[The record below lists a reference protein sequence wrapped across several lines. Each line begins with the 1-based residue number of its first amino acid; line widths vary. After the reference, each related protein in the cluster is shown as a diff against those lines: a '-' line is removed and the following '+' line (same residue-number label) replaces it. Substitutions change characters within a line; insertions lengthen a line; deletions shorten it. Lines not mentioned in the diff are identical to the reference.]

1 MEDKIKKFYNLSVV
15 KKEQNFNISGD
26 PMAQIK
32 KIMKKLKKKQKIEK
46 DDINEMY
53 NQKCDS
59 LCSII
64 ENNKIE
70 IENYKT
76 IVFHAQQTMEAKD
89 KEIEGLTS
97 LLVQFKNKTEE
108 LEKNIQINSD
118 KNEEKERNEIK
129 EKEENEIKEKEE
141 NEIKEKEEKEL
152 EEKKFNEKINNL
164 QNEIS
169 KLTEEK
175 KNLEKKMEEIE
186 INYKK
191 IISEKDEK
199 IKELNQKIENTNS
212 NENKKKEE
220 VIDENNIYSDV
231 EEDDDKKEIKNNI
244 KNEINNIEI
253 KKQVPDEHKML
264 IFYNIVSENL
274 FLNYLLTRCYSYGKI
289 IKELVT
295 NFDKH
300 ANNILKDQLKINNI
314 FSNVL
319 YEFFYRSY
327 NKTDL
332 NEFANEIYENN
343 SVTQNEDYESKILEN
358 GLYSNGYVNEACI
371 NKLNERI
378 LEYKI
383 ETYNNIKEL
392 AKKCRDFIK
401 STSLLD
407 HIRKYEPYLYSVNK
421 SKLNIDLTYL
431 TPESIGHL
439 IVGIKYMKAKI
450 KTVEFTGELNNDK
463 HNECFYTYELFYQL
477 IASHGNNITDIYFN
491 SIKKFSIYKLISL
504 SYSTN
509 YFIKGINILLR
520 GCPNLK
526 NFYVNNCEISDDNMT
541 DFEFNENHKY
551 SIINFSNNKISKIKI
566 FKSIKTVQLVLNHN
580 KIKLTSGDN
589 EIAPTY
595 LDISANDF
603 NAKDFNKYMNQSP
616 VSILN
621 LSEIKIAK
629 EDEGNIISNTLISM
643 PNLQI
648 IYLNNCQLNI
658 KSIPTLLNN
667 LKKMKILELYIN
679 NNLIGNEC
687 MNALAEFIKECKSL
701 QKIDLA
707 GNKITT
713 DAIEGIIDGVKENNC
728 LKEIILSNNNMEKD
742 KDKIIEMFKFKENLK
757 III

>member
-108 LEKNIQINSD
+108 LEKNIQINND

-129 EKEENEIKEKEE
+129 EKEENEIKEKEKEE

-212 NENKKKEE
+212 NENKKIEE

-289 IKELVT
+289 IKELVA

-491 SIKKFSIYKLISL
+491 SIKKF
-504 SYSTN
+504 
-509 YFIKGINILLR
+509 
-520 GCPNLK
+520 
-526 NFYVNNCEISDDNMT
+526 EISDDNMT

-701 QKIDLA
+701 QKIDLG

-742 KDKIIEMFKFKENLK
+742 KDKIIEMFKFKENIK